1 VASLKPQIIFFFNAP
16 CSVSVVFCLGWTSS
30 STSCESRFIC
40 AGAMWSIWK
49 AYNDVVF
56 NKKLLSSPKSLIH
69 KMIMLVKTWS
79 PLVEAQNEAYGG

>member
-1 VASLKPQIIFFFNAP
+1 
-16 CSVSVVFCLGWTSS
+16 
-30 STSCESRFIC
+30 
-40 AGAMWSIWK
+40 MWSIWK